1 MKILNVNMSLDPRDG
16 GTSERT
22 VQMTRHL
29 LEAGEDVRILTT
41 DKGLTSERT
50 APFSDRVVALRCL
63 WQRFYLPSPDFYAI
77 REAVK
82 WADIV
87 HLMGHWT
94 ILNAWVYREA
104 QRQGKPFVF
113 CPAGALPIFG
123 RSRHLKNIYNR
134 FVGYAILRNARGFI
148 AITQRE
154 ILDFTTYGVDAKKI
168 TVIPNAIDP
177 NQYLE
182 SDDNSFRQK
191 WALGDAPFVLFLGRL
206 SPIKGPDLL
215 MQAFA
220 SIESQVRPFHLV
232 FAGPDEGMQESL
244 QATAA
249 QTKIADRVHF
259 TGHLGARDKSLALH
273 AASALAIPSRQEAM
287 SIVALEAGI
296 AGTPV
301 LVTDQCGFDE
311 IEKTG
316 GGMVCPATVDGLS
329 RGLKSI
335 LVETTESN
343 RKQMGNSLQ
352 RYCRNN
358 YTWSAMARVYQEFY
372 RKILSRQ

>member
-50 APFSDRVVALRCL
+50 APFLDRVVALRCL
-63 WQRFYLPSPDFYAI
+63 WQRFYLPSLDFHVI

-82 WADIV
+82 WADVI

-104 QRQGKPFVF
+104 HRQGKPFVF

-123 RSRHLKNIYNR
+123 RSKYLKKIYNQ
-134 FVGYAILRNARGFI
+134 FVGNALLRNARGFI

-154 ILDFTTYGVDAKKI
+154 ISDFAAYGVDLKKI

-182 SDDNSFRQK
+182 RDDLSFRAR
-191 WALGDAPFVLFLGRL
+191 WALGDVPFVLFLGRL

-215 MQAFA
+215 LQAFA
-220 SIESQVRPFHLV
+220 SIEDQIRPFHLV
-232 FAGPDEGMQESL
+232 FAGPDEGMREAL
-244 QATAA
+244 QAAA
-249 QTKIADRVHF
+249 VQAKIEDRVHF
-259 TGHLGARDKSLALH
+259 TGHLGIRDKSLALH
-273 AASALAIPSRQEAM
+273 AASVLAIPSRQEAM

-296 AGTPV
+296 VGTPV
-301 LVTDQCGFDE
+301 LVTDQCGIDE
-311 IEKTG
+311 VERIG
-316 GGMVCPATVDGLS
+316 GGFVTPATADGIA

-335 LVETTESN
+335 SAQTSDSDRKRMGET
-343 RKQMGNSLQ
+343 LQ
-352 RYCRNN
+352 RFCQNN
-358 YTWSAMARVYQEFY
+358 YTWRAMARVYQDFY
-372 RKILSRQ
+372 RRVLSG